1 MLIMFV
7 KNQKH
12 WVLRELFLGKGRRA
26 NLHIWC
32 THHLHPESQHSVG
45 GVINSFCKGICFS
58 FSLIW
63 KPDIVCKPSN

>member
-1 MLIMFV
+1 MFV

-32 THHLHPESQHSVG
+32 THHLHPESQQCGWSDQQLLQRCLLFFFL
-45 GVINSFCKGICFS
+45 NLETRY
-58 FSLIW
+58 SL
-63 KPDIVCKPSN
+63 